1 MPRGFS
7 PGDAR
12 GEAPCIRKLKVSP
25 FPPGRGSGGWGR
37 KIYYMAG
44 KTGEAGH
51 SPPPGTTTAGR
62 ASAARVQPRGCKGR
76 SPLHKKTKSL
86 PLPAGKSALRARV
99 GGMGATKTTNGRGSR
114 RQRRQ
119 APLRTP
125 QRHGQPATSRASSR
139 IGYSNGRSSRQRKNT
154 PSPPKKSVS
163 LLTGF
168 PPSCIIINEK
178 GGSMARIPPPDT
190 RFEQFVKI
198 RICIDNHVTVCY
210 NSDTAEEPRRNAP

>member
-1 MPRGFS
+1 MQGTASCRFC
-7 PGDAR
+7 
-12 GEAPCIRKLKVSP
+12 GEL
-25 FPPGRGSGGWGR
+25 W
-37 KIYYMAG
+37 
-44 KTGEAGH
+44 
-51 SPPPGTTTAGR
+51 
-62 ASAARVQPRGCKGR
+62 VQLRGCKGR

-99 GGMGATKTTNGRGSR
+99 GGMGATKQAKGRGSR

-125 QRHGQPATSRASSR
+125 QRHGQPATSRV
-139 IGYSNGRSSRQRKNT
+139 
-154 PSPPKKSVS
+154 SPPADTTAARSAGDQSGKLPHRIQQRQVEPATKKHP
-163 LLTGF
+163 LTPKETRF
-168 PPSCIIINEK
+168 TLDRLPAFMYNYNEK

-198 RICIDNHVTVCY
+198 RICIDNHVTACY

>member
-1 MPRGFS
+1 MQGTASCRFC
-7 PGDAR
+7 
-12 GEAPCIRKLKVSP
+12 GEL
-25 FPPGRGSGGWGR
+25 W
-37 KIYYMAG
+37 
-44 KTGEAGH
+44 
-51 SPPPGTTTAGR
+51 
-62 ASAARVQPRGCKGR
+62 VQLRGCKGR

-86 PLPAGKSALRARV
+86 PLPAGKGV

-119 APLRTP
+119 ATP
-125 QRHGQPATSRASSR
+125 ADTTAARSTGNQPGKPPASDTATAGRA
-139 IGYSNGRSSRQRKNT
+139 GNEKT
-154 PSPPKKSVS
+154 PPSPQKKPVS

-168 PPSCIIINEK
+168 PPSCNEK